1 MPKQRL
7 VLIIGIV
14 LALAAVFMTM
24 IYIDQQRKTIQDQ
37 AQKELA
43 NIQANQT
50 AVLTAKK
57 DIPRGTPIDAGMLE
71 SKIIPNKYVQPQAV
85 TSLDRIAGM
94 VTIAAISKDE
104 QITLSKLSYSKQMGG
119 LAEVTP
125 MGKRAITILVD
136 NISALAG
143 MIKAGDYVDIIAMM
157 PVPVQ
162 TPDGK
167 QAAQLLSIPLFQNVL
182 ILAVGQETSTIVKP
196 TSRYRREE
204 EKKDTTTAP
213 LITLALD
220 PQEANLIAFVQE
232 QGKIRLILRSPADS
246 KIEPLQAVS
255 DAKDG
260 FW

>member
-167 QAAQLLSIPLFQNVL
+167 QAAQLLSIP
-182 ILAVGQETSTIVKP
+182 
-196 TSRYRREE
+196 
-204 EKKDTTTAP
+204 
-213 LITLALD
+213 
-220 PQEANLIAFVQE
+220 
-232 QGKIRLILRSPADS
+232 
-246 KIEPLQAVS
+246 
-255 DAKDG
+255 
-260 FW
+260 